1 MIYYQ
6 ELKFFEEFVQNK
18 FEEIF
23 SKIRPL
29 HINSAINAEKEA
41 ALIISKYVNKI
52 RERISIYENKTE
64 EYLELINQNGETENS
79 KNLFNIFLKGFAD
92 NIEFL
97 KKAFELECLALAAL
111 VKSIEDNS
119 LSIKN

>member
-1 MIYYQ
+1 MTYYQ
-6 ELKFFEEFVQNK
+6 ELRLFEEFVQNK

-23 SKIRPL
+23 SKIHPL
-29 HINSAINAEKEA
+29 HTRAAINAEKEA
-41 ALIISKYVNKI
+41 SLIITKYINKI
-52 RERISIYENKTE
+52 RERIIIYENKTE
-64 EYLELINQNGETENS
+64 EYFRLINQNGETEDS

-97 KKAFELECLALAAL
+97 RKAFELECLALATLA
-111 VKSIEDNS
+111 KSIEDNS